1 MLIGGD
7 GELLPQFRSMVAARG
22 LDQKVH
28 LLGHVADHE
37 LESHFE
43 ACDIFC
49 MSSTVRAE
57 AYGVAMLEAMMMGKP
72 AVASDIGG
80 SGVPWVNRHGE
91 TGLNV
96 PTGDPAALAAALR
109 RLVDDEPL
117 RLRLGAAARRRYE
130 EHFTAATMSDQVM
143 ALYTSCRGRLQHR
156 RQ

>member
-1 MLIGGD
+1 
-7 GELLPQFRSMVAARG
+7 VASKGMA
-22 LDQKVH
+22 DKVH
-28 LLGHVADHE
+28 LLGQVMDHE

-72 AVASDIGG
+72 AVASDIAG

-96 PTGDPAALAAALR
+96 PAGDAAALAAALR
-109 RLVDDEPL
+109 SLVDDEPL
-117 RLRLGAAARRRYE
+117 RRRMGSAARQRYE
-130 EHFTAATMSDQVM
+130 DHFTAATMTAHISD
-143 ALYTSCRGRLQHR
+143 LYASLPTPRDKLLRP
-156 RQ
+156 